1 MVNQFI
7 SPEGRGRSVMASRH
21 YRVIIEDELKA
32 ETPWDALRETVE
44 RIQSEE
50 TVASVE
56 DLETGEIIHY
66 EITTGERLDDA

>member
-1 MVNQFI
+1 MK
-7 SPEGRGRSVMASRH
+7 H

-32 ETPWDALRETVE
+32 KTPWDALRETVE

-56 DLETGEIIHY
+56 DLGTGEIIHY